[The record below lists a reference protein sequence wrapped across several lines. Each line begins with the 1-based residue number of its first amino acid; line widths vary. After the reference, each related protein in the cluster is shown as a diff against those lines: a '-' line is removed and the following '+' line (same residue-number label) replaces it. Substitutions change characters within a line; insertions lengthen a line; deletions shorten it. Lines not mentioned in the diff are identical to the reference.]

1 MTGRDAGGSPGRRRI
16 AALFL
21 VLGAVLLG
29 ATVAKDYPREQ
40 PVVFRLADT
49 RAVTL
54 TASFTKVGEA
64 QARSGFTLTLPDR
77 RLRDVSHVI
86 HAPNGDYIV
95 TVELRRPRSQ
105 NGTDGTDSS
114 EETSVSQR
122 VSLSGSEIVVSVP
135 PRASE

>member
-1 MTGRDAGGSPGRRRI
+1 MTGRDAGGSPSRRRI

-21 VLGAVLLG
+21 VLGGVLLA
-29 ATVAKDYPREQ
+29 ATVTKDYPRDQ

-49 RAVTL
+49 RAVSL

-64 QARSGFTLTLPDR
+64 QARSGFTLTVPDR

-95 TVELRRPRSQ
+95 TVELRRPSSKS
-105 NGTDGTDSS
+105 GSDSS

-122 VSLSGSEIVVSVP
+122 VSLSGSEVVVFVP

>member
-1 MTGRDAGGSPGRRRI
+1 MTRRDAGGSPGRRRI

-21 VLGAVLLG
+21 VLGGVLL
-29 ATVAKDYPREQ
+29 AVTVAKDYPREQ
-40 PVVFRLADT
+40 PVVFRLADK

-54 TASFTKVGEA
+54 IASFTKVGEA
-64 QARSGFTLTLPDR
+64 QARSGITLSLPDR
-77 RLRDVSHVI
+77 RLTDVSHVI

-95 TVELRRPRSQ
+95 TVELRRTSSKS
-105 NGTDGTDSS
+105 GTDAS

-122 VSLSGSEIVVSVP
+122 VSLSGSEVVVFVP

>member
-1 MTGRDAGGSPGRRRI
+1 MTGRDVGGSPGRRRI

-21 VLGAVLLG
+21 VLGGVLL
-29 ATVAKDYPREQ
+29 ALTIAKDYPREQ

-54 TASFTKVGEA
+54 IATFTKVGEA
-64 QARSGFTLTLPDR
+64 QPRSGFTLTLPDR
-77 RLRDVSHVI
+77 RLRDISHVI

-95 TVELRRPRSQ
+95 TVELRRKSSQ
-105 NGTDGTDSS
+105 NGTDGTDSPG
-114 EETSVSQR
+114 ETSVSQR
-122 VSLSGSEIVVSVP
+122 VSLSGSEIVVFVP